1 MTPQPTIELVTS
13 PGCTKCAAVRS
24 TIHHVLQDISAE
36 YTEIDLT
43 EHPEYARDY
52 HLLSAP
58 AVIING
64 QLEFHGRVSATALR
78 HRLSAIQNGDTTET
92 QSD

>member
-1 MTPQPTIELVTS
+1 MTTQLTIELVTS
-13 PGCTKCAAVRS
+13 PGCTKCATVRS
-24 TIHHVLQDISAE
+24 TIHHVLQDVTAE
-36 YTEIDLT
+36 YTEVDLT

-64 QLEFHGRVSATALR
+64 QLELQGRVSATALR
-78 HRLSAIQNGDTTET
+78 QRLGAIQNGETTET
-92 QSD
+92 QPD